1 MENKI
6 QSKDVLEAME
16 QVRMGFTASRI
27 ALGACTLL
35 YPLKKLGE
43 KWGKKFTKIQSEY
56 HKFLLDTYTGLEEE
70 YNRLLE
76 EEKSQTT
83 NNTVDTSLPQDVIN
97 EILDPKNNYKA

>member
-6 QSKDVLEAME
+6 TSKEVIEAME

-43 KWGKKFTKIQSEY
+43 KWGKKFTKVQQEY
-56 HKFLLDTYTGLEEE
+56 HKFLLDTYKGFEEE
-70 YNRLLE
+70 LVRLQKE
-76 EEKSQTT
+76 ESKEINES
-83 NNTVDTSLPQDVIN
+83 VDTNLPQDVIN